1 MTRFAA
7 INYCFSQVSLICMY
21 DIKYNDIFLTQNSF
35 PMKQWHLEHVEK
47 TIKKFITGLS
57 ETASIWEKRQH
68 KRYGTIANCCK
79 QVDYD
84 LKHGVTID
92 EVIGVL
98 HKIKTDETF
107 APVLQTDNATQ
118 RFNEIE
124 KYVLSLKNIKTD

>member
-1 MTRFAA
+1 MM
-7 INYCFSQVSLICMY
+7 QVSLICMY
-21 DIKYNDIFLTQNSF
+21 DVLYNDIFLTQNSF

-84 LKHGVTID
+84 LKHGVTIE
-92 EVIGVL
+92 EVFIVL
-98 HKIKTDETF
+98 QKIKSDESF
-107 APVLQTDNATQ
+107 APVLQNESSMH
-118 RFNEIE
+118 RLNEIE
-124 KYVLSLKNIKTD
+124 KYILTLKNLKTES

>member
-1 MTRFAA
+1 M
-7 INYCFSQVSLICMY
+7 QVSLICMY
-21 DIKYNDIFLTQNSF
+21 DVLYNDIFLTQNSF

-92 EVIGVL
+92 EVIQVL
-98 HKIKTDETF
+98 HKVKNDETF
-107 APVLQTDNATQ
+107 ASVMQSENAIL

-124 KYVLSLKNIKTD
+124 KYVLSLKNPRTE

>member
-1 MTRFAA
+1 MS
-7 INYCFSQVSLICMY
+7 NVL
-21 DIKYNDIFLTQNSF
+21 YNDIFLTQNSF

-92 EVIGVL
+92 EVIQVL
-98 HKIKTDETF
+98 HKVKNDETF
-107 APVLQTDNATQ
+107 APVLQGENATQ

-124 KYVLSLKNIKTD
+124 KYVLSLKSPRSQ

>member
-1 MTRFAA
+1 
-7 INYCFSQVSLICMY
+7 
-21 DIKYNDIFLTQNSF
+21 
-35 PMKQWHLEHVEK
+35 MKQWHLEHVEK

-92 EVIGVL
+92 EVIHVL

-107 APVLQTDNATQ
+107 ASVLEGESATQ

-124 KYVLSLKNIKTD
+124 KYVLSLKSPRSE

>member
-1 MTRFAA
+1 M
-7 INYCFSQVSLICMY
+7 SHVL
-21 DIKYNDIFLTQNSF
+21 YNDIFLTQNSF

-92 EVIGVL
+92 EVIQVL
-98 HKIKTDETF
+98 HKIQTDETF
-107 APVLQTDNATQ
+107 APVLQGESATQ
-118 RFNEIE
+118 RFYEIE
-124 KYVLSLKNIKTD
+124 KYVLSLKNPRSD

>member
-1 MTRFAA
+1 MV
-7 INYCFSQVSLICMY
+7 QVSLICMFSVL
-21 DIKYNDIFLTQNSF
+21 YNDIFLTQISF
-35 PMKQWHLEHVEK
+35 AMKQWHLEHVEK

-92 EVIGVL
+92 EVILVL
-98 HKIKTDETF
+98 QKIKTDETF
-107 APVLQTDNATQ
+107 APVMQSENATQ

-124 KYVLSLKNIKTD
+124 KYVLSLKSPRSE

>member
-1 MTRFAA
+1 M
-7 INYCFSQVSLICMY
+7 QVSLICMC
-21 DIKYNDIFLTQNSF
+21 DVLYNDIFLTQNSF
-35 PMKQWHLEHVEK
+35 PMNQWHLEHVEK

-92 EVIGVL
+92 EVIQVL
-98 HKIKTDETF
+98 QKIKNDETF
-107 APVLQTDNATQ
+107 APVMQSENAIL

-124 KYVLSLKNIKTD
+124 KYVISLKNPRTE

>member
-1 MTRFAA
+1 
-7 INYCFSQVSLICMY
+7 MY
-21 DIKYNDIFLTQNSF
+21 DVLYNDIFLTQNSF

-92 EVIGVL
+92 EVIEVL
-98 HKIKTDETF
+98 HKIKDDETF
-107 APVLQTDNATQ
+107 APVLQSENAIL

-124 KYVLSLKNIKTD
+124 KYVLFLKNPKIE

>member
-1 MTRFAA
+1 
-7 INYCFSQVSLICMY
+7 MY
-21 DIKYNDIFLTQNSF
+21 DVLYNDIFLTQNSF
-35 PMKQWHLEHVEK
+35 PMKEWHLEHVEK

-92 EVIGVL
+92 EVIQVL
-98 HKIKTDETF
+98 HKIKHDETF
-107 APVLQTDNATQ
+107 APVMQSENAIL

-124 KYVLSLKNIKTD
+124 KYVLSLKNPRTE

>member
-1 MTRFAA
+1 M
-7 INYCFSQVSLICMY
+7 QVSLICMC
-21 DIKYNDIFLTQNSF
+21 DVLYNDIFLTQNSF

-92 EVIGVL
+92 EVIQVL
-98 HKIKTDETF
+98 QKIKHDETF
-107 APVLQTDNATQ
+107 APVMQSENAML

-124 KYVLSLKNIKTD
+124 KYVLSLKNPQTD

>member
-1 MTRFAA
+1 M
-7 INYCFSQVSLICMY
+7 
-21 DIKYNDIFLTQNSF
+21 TQNSF

-92 EVIGVL
+92 EVIQVL
-98 HKIKTDETF
+98 HKIKNDETF
-107 APVLQTDNATQ
+107 APVLQSENAML

-124 KYVLSLKNIKTD
+124 KYVLSLNNPRTE